1 MLVHPLLR
9 WSSVYLV
16 VFSPAAMFTAQRRNL
31 FSLLISSSP
40 EEEEVIVVVATI
52 APSSSNI
59 RVASFSS
66 FGHLSLDTMKYAVN
80 FLIVLTHR
88 QRFPKNVQYFVP
100 KKRLG
105 EVGKLFRKFIRFG
118 ESSLYSVNTKFPN

>member
-1 MLVHPLLR
+1 MINKLATSLDAIAISKKSETITEPTATTDARMLVHPPLR

-52 APSSSNI
+52 APSSSKI
-59 RVASFSS
+59 RVASVYS

-80 FLIVLTHR
+80 FVIVLSISRH
-88 QRFPKNVQYFVP
+88 V
-100 KKRLG
+100 
-105 EVGKLFRKFIRFG
+105 
-118 ESSLYSVNTKFPN
+118 